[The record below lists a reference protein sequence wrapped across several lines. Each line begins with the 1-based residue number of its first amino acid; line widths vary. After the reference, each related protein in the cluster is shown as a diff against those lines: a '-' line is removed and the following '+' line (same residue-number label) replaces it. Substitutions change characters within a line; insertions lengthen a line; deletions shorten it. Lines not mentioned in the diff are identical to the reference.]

1 MHSDI
6 QVSDSPLSHA
16 AWETELN
23 CALSS
28 ANIPTLLMVLVHL
41 TGDTK
46 WLSERYQCTRI
57 RGLEDND
64 PGGLPEDVQHEVRQA
79 AFTAIVHAKHGQA
92 PALPAPT
99 HEQLVAM
106 LRTSIGEDVPDS
118 YGPMIAAWLGLDPDF
133 ALEQR
138 HTFPVPEGYRVLVI
152 GAGVAGLCAAIRLQ
166 GAGIPYVLIEKNA
179 EVGGTWYENRYPGAG
194 VDTPNH
200 IYSYSFA
207 KHDWSRY
214 FALQGEIQGY
224 FEGVADQYEVRPNI
238 RFNTRVESARYDE
251 ANLRWDVR
259 TVARDGQV
267 TDLHADIVISAVGLL
282 NVPKLPPIPGLDTF
296 EGPCFHTAHWPQ
308 GIDLRGKK
316 VGIIG
321 NGASSMQVVPAIADD
336 VASLTVFQRS
346 KQWAAP
352 FEKFQQPVP
361 QDVRFL
367 LRDVPYYQEWY
378 RQRLAW
384 IFNDRVHATL
394 QIDPE
399 WPHPERAI
407 NKIND
412 RHREHFT
419 SYIKAELGA
428 RQDLLPE
435 MLPDYPPF
443 GKRMLMDNG
452 WFRTMARDHVH
463 LVTGGI
469 EKVTSNAVV
478 TDSGKSVELDVLIVA
493 TGFDAINLL
502 SSFKLYGRGGRS
514 IREVW
519 DAKGAEAF
527 MGVAA
532 PEFPNF
538 FMLAG
543 PNTALGHGGS
553 VVALLETQVR
563 YVMGLLQQGMARAG
577 GRFEIEVLRDKHD
590 AYNARVQAAHD
601 RMIWT
606 HKGMSNWY
614 RNAHGKV
621 VAPTPFRNDDYW
633 HMLRKT
639 DMADYRFRPA
649 SSVNAQPGSALSESR
664 DRAKACATALSDQ
677 GAA

>member
-1 MHSDI
+1 MQRDMQRDTPASDI
-6 QVSDSPLSHA
+6 PPSAD
-16 AWETELN
+16 AWEARLKR
-23 CALSS
+23 ALAS

-41 TGDTK
+41 TGDTG
-46 WLSERYQCTRI
+46 WLSERFQCSRI
-57 RGLEDND
+57 KGLEDND
-64 PGGLPEDVQHEVRQA
+64 PGGLPDAVQDEIRA
-79 AFTAIVHAKHGQA
+79 AAHAAIVRARQGLA
-92 PALPAPT
+92 PGLPAPT
-99 HEQLVAM
+99 HAQLVAM
-106 LRTSIGEDVPDS
+106 LRTSVGEEIPDS

-138 HTFPVPEGYRVLVI
+138 DAFPVPEGYRVLVI

-166 GAGIPYVLIEKNA
+166 GAGIPYVVIEKNA

-224 FEGVADQYEVRPNI
+224 FEGVADQYGVRRNI
-238 RFNTRVESARYDE
+238 RFNTKVASARYDE
-251 ANLRWDVR
+251 TDMRWRVR
-259 TVARDGQV
+259 TVDGDGREQDYV
-267 TDLHADIVISAVGLL
+267 ADILISAVGLL
-282 NVPKLPPIPGLDTF
+282 NVPKLPAIAGLDSF
-296 EGPCFHTAHWPQ
+296 AGPCFHTAHWPAD
-308 GIDLRGKK
+308 INLRGKK

-321 NGASSMQVVPAIADD
+321 NGASSMQVVLAIADQ
-336 VASLTVFQRS
+336 VESLTIFQRS

-352 FEKFQQPVP
+352 FEKFQKPVP

-367 LRDVPYYQEWY
+367 LREVPYYQEWY

-394 QIDPE
+394 QIDPD
-399 WPHPERAI
+399 WPHPERSI

-419 SYIKAELGA
+419 DYIKAELGA
-428 RQDLLPE
+428 RQDLLPDV
-435 MLPDYPPF
+435 LPDYPPF

-452 WFRTMARDHVH
+452 WFRTVARDHVR

-469 EKVTSNAVV
+469 ERITPRVV
-478 TDSGKSVELDVLIVA
+478 VSDDGTAHELDVLVVA

-514 IREVW
+514 IREAW
-519 DAKGAEAF
+519 DEKGAEAF

-532 PEFPNF
+532 PGFPNLF
-538 FMLAG
+538 ILAG

-577 GRFEIEVLRDKHD
+577 GRFELEVRKDRHD

-639 DMADYRFRPA
+639 DMGDYHYRSA
-649 SSVNAQPGSALSESR
+649 SAQPR
-664 DRAKACATALSDQ
+664 RAREE
-677 GAA
+677 AA

>member
-1 MHSDI
+1 MHRHPQASAL
-6 QVSDSPLSHA
+6 SPSND
-16 AWETELN
+16 AWEATLKR
-23 CALSS
+23 ALLS

-41 TGDTK
+41 TGDTS
-46 WLSERYQCTRI
+46 WLSERYQCSRI
-57 RGLEDND
+57 RGLGDND
-64 PGGLPEDVQHEVRQA
+64 PGGLPEAVQDEIRQA
-79 AFTAIVHAKHGQA
+79 AYAAVVSVRQGQA

-99 HEQLVAM
+99 HAELVAM

-118 YGPMIAAWLGLDPDF
+118 YGPMIASWLGLDPDF
-133 ALEQR
+133 VLEQ
-138 HTFPVPEGYRVLVI
+138 HHAYAVPQGYRVLII

-166 GAGIPYVLIEKNA
+166 NAGIPYVLIEKNA
-179 EVGGTWYENRYPGAG
+179 EVGGTWYENRYPGCG

-224 FEGVADQYEVRPNI
+224 FEGVADSYNVRPNI
-238 RFNTRVESARYDE
+238 LFNTSVESARYDE
-251 ANLRWDVR
+251 AAARWHVR
-259 TVARDGQV
+259 AVARDGQPL
-267 TDLHADIVISAVGLL
+267 DFSADILISAVGLL
-282 NVPKLPPIPGLDTF
+282 NVPKLPAIAGLDSF
-296 EGPCFHTAHWPQ
+296 EGPCFHTAHWPAD
-308 GIDLRGKK
+308 IDLRGKR

-321 NGASSMQVVPAIADD
+321 NGASSMQVVPAIADH
-336 VASLTVFQRS
+336 VKSLTVFQRS

-352 FEKFQQPVP
+352 FEKFQKPVP

-367 LRDVPYYQEWY
+367 LREVPYYQEWY

-394 QIDPE
+394 QIDPQ
-399 WPHPERAI
+399 WPHPERSI
-407 NKIND
+407 NQVND

-428 RQDLLPE
+428 RQDLLPDV
-435 MLPDYPPF
+435 LPDYPPF

-452 WFRTMARDHVH
+452 WFRTMARDHVK

-469 EKVTSNAVV
+469 EKVTANAVV
-478 TDSGKSVELDVLIVA
+478 SDDGAAHELDVLIVA

-502 SSFKLYGRGGRS
+502 SSFKLYGRGGLS
-514 IREVW
+514 IRQAW
-519 DAKGAEAF
+519 DEKGAEAF

-532 PEFPNF
+532 PDFPNLF
-538 FMLAG
+538 ILAG

-577 GRFEIEVLRDKHD
+577 GRFEIEVRRDRHD
-590 AYNARVQAAHD
+590 AYNSRVQAAHD

-639 DMADYRFRPA
+639 DMGDYLFRPVEATSQGDDAKRSVQAAA
-649 SSVNAQPGSALSESR
+649 SRPNRQEVA
-664 DRAKACATALSDQ
+664 
-677 GAA
+677 

>member
-1 MHSDI
+1 MHRDTPAPATPFGND
-6 QVSDSPLSHA
+6 V
-16 AWETELN
+16 WEATLKR
-23 CALSS
+23 ALAS

-41 TGDTK
+41 TGDTQ
-46 WLSERYQCTRI
+46 WLSERYQCSRI

-64 PGGLPEDVQHEVRQA
+64 PGGLPDAVQEEIREA
-79 AFTAIVHAKHGQA
+79 AYSAILLTRRGQQ
-92 PALPAPT
+92 PKLPAPA

-133 ALEQR
+133 ALEQ
-138 HTFPVPEGYRVLVI
+138 HDAFQVPQGYRVLVI

-166 GAGIPYVLIEKNA
+166 GAGIPYVVIEKNA

-224 FEGVADQYEVRPNI
+224 FESVADQRGVRPNI

-251 ANLRWDVR
+251 DALCWNIR
-259 TVARDGQV
+259 TVGQDGQV
-267 TDLHADIVISAVGLL
+267 QDYVADILISAVGLL
-282 NVPKLPPIPGLDTF
+282 NVPKLPPIPGLESF
-296 EGPCFHTAHWPQ
+296 KGPCFHTANWPE
-308 GIDLRGKK
+308 GLDLRGKN

-321 NGASSMQVVPAIADD
+321 NGASSMQVVPAIADQ
-336 VASLTVFQRS
+336 VRSLTVFQRS

-352 FEKFQQPVP
+352 FEKFQKPVP
-361 QDVRFL
+361 EDVRFL
-367 LRDVPYYQEWY
+367 LREVPYYQEWY

-394 QIDPE
+394 QIDPQ

-407 NKIND
+407 NQIND

-419 SYIKAELGA
+419 SYIKAELGD
-428 RQDLLPE
+428 RQDLLPDV
-435 MLPDYPPF
+435 LPDYPPF

-452 WFRTMARDHVH
+452 WFRTMARDHVQ

-469 EKVTSNAVV
+469 ARVTENAVV
-478 TDSGKSVELDVLIVA
+478 SDNGRAHELDVLVVA

-514 IREVW
+514 IREAW
-519 DAKGAEAF
+519 DEKGAEAF

-532 PEFPNF
+532 PGFPNLF
-538 FMLAG
+538 ILAG

-563 YVMGLLQQGMARAG
+563 YVMGLLQQGLDKAG
-577 GRFEIEVLRDKHD
+577 GRFEIEVRRDRHD

-639 DMADYRFRPA
+639 DMGDYHYRPA
-649 SSVNAQPGSALSESR
+649 SGEGETEPSA
-664 DRAKACATALSDQ
+664 ATRVETA
-677 GAA
+677 